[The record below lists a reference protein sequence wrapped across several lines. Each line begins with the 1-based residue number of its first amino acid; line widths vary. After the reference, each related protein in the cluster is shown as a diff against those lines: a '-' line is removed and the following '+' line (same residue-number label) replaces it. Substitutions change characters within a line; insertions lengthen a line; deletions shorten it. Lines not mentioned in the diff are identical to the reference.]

1 MDIIAAL
8 KEEESKLHR
17 QLNAVQGAIAA
28 LKGGT
33 NKASV
38 TSRQR
43 LNLNGTNGKRTMS
56 AAVRAKISRTA
67 KARWAK
73 IRAEKVAGKKKK

>member
-1 MDIIAAL
+1 MDIIGAL

-28 LKGGT
+28 LKGEP
-33 NKASV
+33 KA
-38 TSRQR
+38 TATPKTR
-43 LNLNGTNGKRTMS
+43 LNIKNRKRTMS
-56 AAVRAKISRTA
+56 AAVRARISRTA

-73 IRAEKVAGKKKK
+73 IRAERSVKKASK